1 MLLPFFRI
9 LVAVCAW
16 VLTTAAFAEQ
26 QKYFELDGHWQ
37 QGGLQI
43 GRLLQPGE
51 IWVGE
56 RQLNISDDGRF
67 VFGFGR
73 DHQKDFSLTF
83 VDAKGNKHTF
93 RYQIQPRT
101 YNIQKIE
108 GVQKKHVSPPPET
121 LDRIRAEAKRVK
133 AARKRNDLR
142 DHFSQPFIWPLV
154 GPITGVYGSQRIYNG
169 VPKSPHYGLDIA
181 APKGTKVIAPAPGVV
196 TLAEA
201 DLYYSGGTLIMD
213 HGHGLSS
220 TFIHLSSVLVDV
232 GQNIKQGQ
240 VIAEVGASGR
250 ATGPHLDWRMNWFG
264 ERVDPQLLMSDT
276 PMPDKK

>member
-9 LVAVCAW
+9 LVALCAW
-16 VLTTAAFAEQ
+16 VLTTTALAEQ
-26 QKYFELDGHWQ
+26 QKYFQLDGHWQ

-51 IWVGE
+51 VWVGE
-56 RQLNISDDGRF
+56 RKLNVSDDGRF

-83 VDAKGNKHTF
+83 VDAKGNKRTF
-93 RYQIQPRT
+93 HYQIQPRT

-121 LDRIRAEAKRVK
+121 LDRIRAEAIKVK

-201 DLYYSGGTLIMD
+201 DLYYSGGTLIVD